1 MGTFR
6 ATIEVA
12 ASAEGPFEPVDALVD
27 SGATYTLLPS
37 ALLERIGVPRAR
49 KRTFV
54 IADGSVHELDMGLAW
69 VRLRGEESPSW
80 VVFGPDSA
88 EPLLG
93 AVTLE
98 EFTLG
103 IDPVRGELVPMNGY
117 LVGLTARDNTS

>member
-6 ATIEVA
+6 AAIEVA
-12 ASAEGPFEPVDALVD
+12 ASADGPFEAVDALVD
-27 SGATYTLLPS
+27 SGATYTLRPS
-37 ALLERIGVPRAR
+37 ALLERLGVSRAR

-69 VRLRGEESPSW
+69 VRLRGEASPSW

-88 EPLLG
+88 ELLG

-103 IDPVRGELVPMNGY
+103 MDPVRGELVPMNGY
-117 LVGLTARDNTS
+117 LVGLPARDSNS

>member
-6 ATIEVA
+6 TTIEVA
-12 ASAEGPFEPVDALVD
+12 ASADGPFEAIDALVD
-27 SGATYTLLPS
+27 SGATYALPS
-37 ALLERIGVPRAR
+37 ALLEMIGVARAR

-54 IADGSVHELDMGLAW
+54 IAHGSVHELEMGLAW

-103 IDPVRGELVPMNGY
+103 IDPVRGELIRLNGY
-117 LVGLTARDNTS
+117 LVGLTTRDSTS

>member
-6 ATIEVA
+6 TTIEVA
-12 ASAEGPFEPVDALVD
+12 GSVDSNFVTVDARVD

-37 ALLERIGVPRAR
+37 ALLERLGVSRSR
-49 KRTFV
+49 QRTFV

-103 IDPVRGELVPMNGY
+103 MDPVRGELIPMNGY
-117 LVGLTARDNTS
+117 LVGLTARDSAP